1 MEIGYCS
8 NGLFPNGYVLGEG
21 AGKRHLLGKY
31 SKPQEEERI
40 FMFMDLKSST
50 EIAEKLG
57 HLQYSS
63 FVRDSIMD
71 INQELSS
78 FNVQKYINI

>member
-1 MEIGYCS
+1 
-8 NGLFPNGYVLGEG
+8 
-21 AGKRHLLGKY
+21 
-31 SKPQEEERI
+31 
-40 FMFMDLKSST
+40 MFMDLKSST

-78 FNVQKYINI
+78 FNAKVYQYVGDEVVNLESARRVKRFLLYPVFLCMRKAFSLQVDSL